1 MADGYLNFDTK
12 INEKGFNDGISKLG
26 SLGKSGL
33 SMVSKTMT
41 GAIAA
46 VGTGAAAII
55 KSSLSVV
62 ANMEQQVGGVETL
75 FKNSANTVIA
85 NANKAYKTAGMSA
98 NNYMETVTSFSA
110 SLLQSLG
117 GDTAKAASY
126 ADRAI
131 VDMSD
136 NANKMGTNMR
146 DIQNAYQGFA
156 KQNYTMLDN
165 LKLGYGGTQE
175 EMKRLIS
182 DASKMTDVQKE
193 LGVTVDASSLSFG
206 NIVNAI
212 SVVQKQM
219 GITGTTSKEAATT
232 IEGSVNSAKAAWE
245 NFEAGVISANDL
257 GTTYIAGA
265 RDDNYKFGYSCTDN
279 FYAVRG
285 TVSSAA
291 KNAPFWADNWIIEQT
306 GASYKVG
313 DTTVATDVID
323 SFEISSPYYLGN
335 MSKNGTPAG
344 TGVVGK
350 IYYAQIYS
358 GSNLVADMIPV
369 KKSDGTLCLY
379 DKVRKKYIYNAGTGT
394 VTE

>member
-1 MADGYLNFDTK
+1 MWRMADGYLNFDTK

-33 SMVSKTMT
+33 SIVSKAMT

-55 KSSLSVV
+55 KSSLGVV

-75 FKNSANTVIA
+75 FKDSANTVIA

-232 IEGSVNSAKAAWE
+232 IEGSVNSAKYAYAYSAYLDNEKSTKTSLTLNRIKATGHGRKCILMCFGAMKVTTLTARLSVYVNGKESCFGITSSTSYVPVFDSNIITLPEGE
-245 NFEAGVISANDL
+245 NTIELRLSAQANTATAYIGRYHKL
-257 GTTYIAGA
+257 GFI
-265 RDDNYKFGYSCTDN
+265 
-279 FYAVRG
+279 
-285 TVSSAA
+285 
-291 KNAPFWADNWIIEQT
+291 
-306 GASYKVG
+306 
-313 DTTVATDVID
+313 VA
-323 SFEISSPYYLGN
+323 EL
-335 MSKNGTPAG
+335 
-344 TGVVGK
+344 
-350 IYYAQIYS
+350 
-358 GSNLVADMIPV
+358 
-369 KKSDGTLCLY
+369 
-379 DKVRKKYIYNAGTGT
+379 
-394 VTE
+394 